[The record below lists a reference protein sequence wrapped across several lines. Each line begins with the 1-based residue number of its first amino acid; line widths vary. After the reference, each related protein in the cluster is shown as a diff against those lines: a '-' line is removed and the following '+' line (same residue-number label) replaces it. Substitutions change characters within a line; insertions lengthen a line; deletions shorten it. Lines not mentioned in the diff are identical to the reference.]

1 MTELPD
7 KYDLAQCERFLREV
21 GALPSPTLPI
31 AEAALALASFDRPR
45 VALAR
50 YCGHL
55 KTLARDVGRRA
66 GDASELETRANALNE
81 IILLKHGYSGDE
93 LTYDDL
99 QNANLMR
106 VIDRRKGL
114 PVALGILYLG
124 AARAQ
129 GWDAVG
135 LGFPGHFLIRLADSG
150 GRLILDPFHGGRTLD
165 AVALRDLLKA
175 IAGQEVELAP
185 EHYAPVADREVLLR
199 LQNNLKSRLIQAQ
212 RHQEAL
218 RVVETMRML
227 APDLAELS
235 REAGILQ
242 AQTGN
247 MRAAVKS
254 IEEFIARAPEGS
266 ARHDAAVVLQ
276 QLKSKLN

>member
-1 MTELPD
+1 MKGLPD

-21 GALPSPTLPI
+21 GASPSPVLPI

-45 VALAR
+45 IALAR
-50 YCGHL
+50 YRQHL
-55 KTLARDVGRRA
+55 RALARDVGRHA
-66 GDASELETRANALNE
+66 AAAANLPAQANALNE

-114 PVALGILYLG
+114 PVALGILYIG

-129 GWDAVG
+129 GWDTVG
-135 LGFPGHFLIRLADSG
+135 LGFPGHFLIRLSDG
-150 GRLILDPFHGGRTLD
+150 RGRLILDPFHGGRILD
-165 AVALRDLLKA
+165 AVALRELLKA

-199 LQNNLKSRLIQAQ
+199 LQNHLKSRLIQTQ
-212 RHQEAL
+212 RHEEAV
-218 RVVETMRML
+218 RVIETMRML

-235 REAGILQ
+235 REAGLIH
-242 AQTGN
+242 AQLGN
-247 MRAAVKS
+247 MRAAVRA
-254 IEEFIARAPEGS
+254 IEEFIAQAPEGT
-266 ARHDAAVVLQ
+266 ARHEAAVVLQ
-276 QLKSKLN
+276 QLKARLN